1 MKKVL
6 SVSIGSSTRDHRVET
21 TIMGQDFILE
31 RKGTDGDIKKA
42 IGLIKEYDGKV
53 DAFGMGGIDLYI
65 YGGNRRYMIRDAR
78 PIKEAAVKT
87 PIVDGSGLKNTLER
101 NVIRYISQ
109 NKIINFENKRV
120 LVVSAMDRF
129 GMAEALEEAG
139 ARVVCGDLIFA
150 LGIPMRINSIRTL
163 HRIARCIAPAVCRLP
178 FEVLYPTGK
187 SQEVSSERF
196 EAFYQDADIIAGDY
210 HYIKKYLPRL
220 LLGKVIITNTVTSG
234 DVQHLANIGV
244 ETLITTTPEYNGR
257 SFGTNVMEAIIV
269 TLAGKGKE
277 ELSPEEYNHYLER
290 MGIRPRIERLN
301 NNTATAAGGKK

>member
-1 MKKVL
+1 
-6 SVSIGSSTRDHRVET
+6 
-21 TIMGQDFILE
+21 
-31 RKGTDGDIKKA
+31 
-42 IGLIKEYDGKV
+42 
-53 DAFGMGGIDLYI
+53 
-65 YGGNRRYMIRDAR
+65 
-78 PIKEAAVKT
+78 
-87 PIVDGSGLKNTLER
+87 
-101 NVIRYISQ
+101 
-109 NKIINFENKRV
+109 
-120 LVVSAMDRF
+120 
-129 GMAEALEEAG
+129 
-139 ARVVCGDLIFA
+139 
-150 LGIPMRINSIRTL
+150 
-163 HRIARCIAPAVCRLP
+163 VCRLP

-220 LLGKVIITNTVTSG
+220 LLGKVIITNTVTST

-277 ELSPEEYNHYLER
+277 GLSPEEYNHYLER